1 MKSFSSATIVVAA
14 ALCATQNGG
23 TSKTAFAF
31 STTATQSR
39 QLNFGVRQRTPNGIS
54 STSALH
60 VSVST
65 PVSGARSIDE
75 NNSFDGGAFPFSE
88 LISRAAQSPRGK
100 TTAKSTLN
108 QRQQQMKNKITKSN
122 IDDSKSSSTTTSKQK
137 QLRRRKKVSR
147 RMMRPKSLNSSS
159 SKIEGSPKSKKNFPE
174 LLTREEEIQLTN
186 SLRMLR
192 TVVRLRDDLAMTGLV
207 EADDVIEVDE
217 YRPTEAEWAAAC
229 GLSVLQLRRIM
240 FEGQEARTKL
250 VAANGGLV
258 HSIAKKH
265 YYTVKRATE
274 AGGGVGTILTLQDM
288 IQEGNLG
295 LMEAAERFEPERGF
309 RFSTY
314 ATWWVRQRILRSI
327 SDYSRVIRLPA
338 HVHTM
343 VKKINKTRKEM
354 EEQIGREPSAPE
366 LAHELEM
373 TVEKLQLYSDSA
385 RNVVSLELPVSNGSF
400 KGEDRRT
407 IGDRIASDSPTPEE
421 DAELDSLRQDIRTVI
436 GGLADRER
444 DVLVERFGLEDG
456 TARTVEETSK
466 RLGISRDRVRMV
478 EARALNKLRHPQRN
492 YKLKEYVG
500 GDAVDPLEEPEVNLS
515 PERIWSF

>member
-1 MKSFSSATIVVAA
+1 
-14 ALCATQNGG
+14 
-23 TSKTAFAF
+23 
-31 STTATQSR
+31 
-39 QLNFGVRQRTPNGIS
+39 
-54 STSALH
+54 
-60 VSVST
+60 
-65 PVSGARSIDE
+65 
-75 NNSFDGGAFPFSE
+75 
-88 LISRAAQSPRGK
+88 
-100 TTAKSTLN
+100 
-108 QRQQQMKNKITKSN
+108 
-122 IDDSKSSSTTTSKQK
+122 
-137 QLRRRKKVSR
+137 
-147 RMMRPKSLNSSS
+147 
-159 SKIEGSPKSKKNFPE
+159 
-174 LLTREEEIQLTN
+174 
-186 SLRMLR
+186 
-192 TVVRLRDDLAMTGLV
+192 
-207 EADDVIEVDE
+207 
-217 YRPTEAEWAAAC
+217 
-229 GLSVLQLRRIM
+229 
-240 FEGQEARTKL
+240 
-250 VAANGGLV
+250 
-258 HSIAKKH
+258 
-265 YYTVKRATE
+265 
-274 AGGGVGTILTLQDM
+274 
-288 IQEGNLG
+288 
-295 LMEAAERFEPERGF
+295 
-309 RFSTY
+309 
-314 ATWWVRQRILRSI
+314 
-327 SDYSRVIRLPA
+327 
-338 HVHTM
+338 
-343 VKKINKTRKEM
+343 M